1 MHDFGDI
8 VYLDLQKTGSTFV
21 SEFLRFA
28 CVCPEQKFQKHGW
41 ITEDLKSSATYFI
54 TVRHPHALYSSL
66 YRYGLDRKG
75 GIYSRLQSAG
85 RLSAYESLESFVR
98 YLLDPDNSLTLHPQY
113 SKYVASEIGFMSF
126 RYLLLSLQNP
136 LKKVVTCVAKGGRV
150 SELMNE
156 SIIDLVLRNEVLNVD
171 LSRLSTE
178 LLPQYFDPA
187 RAGEF
192 LSRAPRINQST
203 TESAG
208 LTLRSD
214 ELLRTIAAKEELLMQ
229 HYQ

>member
-28 CVCPEQKFQKHGW
+28 CVCPERKFQKHGW
-41 ITEDLKSSATYFI
+41 ITDDLRSSATYFI

-75 GIYSRLQSAG
+75 AIYNRLHRAG
-85 RLSAYESLESFVR
+85 QLYAYESLESFAQF
-98 YLLDPDNSLTLHPQY
+98 LLDPDNSLTLHPQY
-113 SKYVASEIGFMSF
+113 SKYVASEIGFMSY

-136 LKKVVTCVAKGGRV
+136 LKKVVACVAEGGRV
-150 SELMNE
+150 SELMKE
-156 SIIDLVLRNEVLNVD
+156 SIVDLFLKNEALNLD

-178 LLPQYFDPA
+178 LLPQYFDPG

-192 LSRAPRINQST
+192 LNRAPRINQST

-208 LTLRSD
+208 LTLRSG
-214 ELLRTIAAKEELLMQ
+214 ELLKIIASKEALLMQ
-229 HYQ
+229 HYH